1 MKIIA
6 LEICGVRSYR
16 EFRRLELSP
25 ELNVFVG
32 PNRAGKTS
40 LADALAAALYGPDRP
55 RSTSPLAKA
64 DLKTWQAGPSNA
76 GADGTGERKGAE
88 FRTAVELET
97 GEGRFRLERDLESGR
112 AVLRVGDGDGWRLQT
127 TDNREISA
135 LVKKITGIDRAE
147 LFLATAY
154 LRQGDLARIAE
165 SGNLER
171 MGELL
176 RVMISG
182 APQANVADIL
192 DKLRAAQRDVKAE
205 GTIGHRPVNPREYD
219 RLLIERDEVRDR
231 IAWTQETYR
240 VIVSLSERKVALE
253 KTLPENQRRLE
264 EVTALVDRWKRKTV
278 LEKETAEAVTQAN
291 ALNRRLRRL
300 QEIRETLIP
309 AREALRE
316 IGDVE
321 GLNQAVTER
330 LPALRAERDAMEKR
344 SAELQSEVS
353 RFEGEL
359 KSLREERERL
369 EHFGDQSEFIEE
381 KLPVWQGALREDAR
395 ALPGGK
401 KAGRGQGNVLSVPSW
416 GKIVFAM
423 ILFLLTVS
431 TPVIYWAVLGE
442 APLYLAAFL
451 GLGFPVLLWAVLLL
465 NRRLF
470 KNLRTGRRETDA
482 GGEGGASPESRA
494 EERVENPRESLAG
507 LLRSLEVETA
517 DEARAGLR
525 GFRNILSAL
534 ESLEDLHRRADGDLK
549 KATAV
554 TEKLNEQIRAILDRF
569 QVNHENELIEAHN
582 RAQESLRRRE
592 DLTAR
597 EKELLAEGSE
607 EDMTD
612 RLDDADRRR
621 RDLSRESEEGGFD
634 LFHPSSSEV
643 ETWRGEHASLSEA
656 VDKNRMELIR
666 IRTRLE
672 EKTGEGFSS
681 LETLQERLDEIE
693 GRLRNLDLLHQAYG
707 VAVETLE
714 ESVREL
720 EDSYLPRLE
729 RGVEDHFRSVIG
741 RDFGI
746 DLTTR
751 WPAVTV
757 ALPDHPE
764 TEPRNLSRGTADQLF
779 LALRVACLEL
789 LGGEEPLP
797 LVLDDPFV
805 HYDDATLQRALDWLS
820 RMAART
826 QIIFLAAREAYADWA
841 ERPDVAGKTKVF
853 RLGPAATEV

>member
-40 LADALAAALYGPDRP
+40 LADALAVALYGPDRSQS
-55 RSTSPLAKA
+55 RSPLAKA
-64 DLKTWQAGPSNA
+64 DLQTWQAGLTDT
-76 GADGTGERKGAE
+76 GADGAGERKGAE

-112 AVLRVGDGDGWRLQT
+112 SVLRVGDGDGWRLQT
-127 TDNREISA
+127 ADNQEISA

-176 RVMISG
+176 RAMISG

-192 DKLRAAQRDVKAE
+192 DKLRSAQRDVKAE
-205 GTIGHRPVNPREYD
+205 GTKGHRPVNPREYD

-231 IAWTQETYR
+231 IARTQETYR
-240 VIVSLSERKVALE
+240 VVLSLSEQKVALE

-264 EVTALVDRWKRKTV
+264 EVTALVDRWKRKTA
-278 LEKETAEAVTQAN
+278 LEKETAEAVAQADVH
-291 ALNRRLRRL
+291 NRRLRRL

-359 KSLREERERL
+359 KSLREERARL

-401 KAGRGQGNVLSVPSW
+401 KAGRGRGNISSVPSW
-416 GKIVFAM
+416 GKIVFAI
-423 ILFLLTVS
+423 ILFLLTIS
-431 TPVIYWAVLGE
+431 TPVIYWAVRGE

-470 KNLRTGRRETDA
+470 KNLRTGRREADA
-482 GGEGGASPESRA
+482 GGASPGSRA
-494 EERVENPRESLAG
+494 EERMEDPQESLAG
-507 LLRSLEVETA
+507 LLRSLKVGTA

-534 ESLEDLHRRADGDLK
+534 KSLEDLHRRAEGDLK
-549 KATAV
+549 KSAAV

-582 RAQESLRRRE
+582 RAQELLRRRE

-607 EDMTD
+607 EDMAD

-621 RDLSRESEEGGFD
+621 RDLSRESEERGFD

-666 IRTRLE
+666 IRTQLE
-672 EKTGEGFSS
+672 EKTGEGFPSV
-681 LETLQERLDEIE
+681 ETLQERLDEIE
-693 GRLRNLDLLHQAYG
+693 GRLRNLDLLHRAYG

-729 RGVEDHFRSVIG
+729 QGVQNHFRSVIG

-764 TEPRNLSRGTADQLF
+764 AEPRNLSRGTADQLF

-805 HYDDATLQRALDWLS
+805 HYDDATLQRALDWLG

-841 ERPDVAGKTKVF
+841 ERTDVAGKTKVF
-853 RLGPAATEV
+853 RLGSAATEV

>member
-1 MKIIA
+1 M
-6 LEICGVRSYR
+6 
-16 EFRRLELSP
+16 F
-25 ELNVFVG
+25 FVG

-40 LADALAAALYGPDRP
+40 LADALAAALFGPDRP

-64 DLKTWQAGPSNA
+64 DLQTWRAGRTDT
-76 GADGTGERKGAE
+76 GADGAGERHRAE

-112 AVLRVGDGDGWRLQT
+112 AALHMGDGDGWRLQT
-127 TDNREISA
+127 AENQEISA
-135 LVKKITGIDRAE
+135 WVKKITGIDRAD

-176 RVMISG
+176 RAMISG
-182 APQANVADIL
+182 APQADVSDIL
-192 DKLRAAQRDVKAE
+192 ATLRSAQRDVKPE
-205 GTIGHRPVNPREYD
+205 GTKGHRPVNPREYD
-219 RLLIERDEVRDR
+219 RLLVQRDEVRDR
-231 IAWTQETYR
+231 IARTQETYR
-240 VIVSLSERKVALE
+240 VVLSLSERKIALE

-264 EVTALVDRWKRKTV
+264 EVTALLDRWKRKTA
-278 LEKETAEAVTQAN
+278 LEKEKAEAVAE
-291 ALNRRLRRL
+291 ADGLNRRLRRL

-316 IGDVE
+316 IGDMD
-321 GLNQAVTER
+321 GLSQAVTER

-344 SAELQSEVS
+344 SAELRGEVS
-353 RFEGEL
+353 RIEGEL
-359 KSLREERERL
+359 KSLRKERARL
-369 EHFGDQSEFIEE
+369 ERFGDQSEFIEE
-381 KLPVWQGALREDAR
+381 KLPLWEGALREDSR

-401 KAGRGQGNVLSVPSW
+401 KAGRGRGNISSVPSW

-431 TPVIYWAVLGE
+431 TPVIYWAVRGE

-465 NRRLF
+465 NRRLLI
-470 KNLRTGRRETDA
+470 NLRTGRREGDA
-482 GGEGGASPESRA
+482 GGGTSPGSRA
-494 EERVENPRESLAG
+494 EERVEDPQEGLAG
-507 LLRSLEVETA
+507 LLRSLGVETA
-517 DEARAGLR
+517 DGARAGLR
-525 GFRNILSAL
+525 GFRDTLSAL
-534 ESLEDLHRRADGDLK
+534 KSLEDLHRRAEGDLEK
-549 KATAV
+549 SAAV
-554 TEKLNEQIRAILDRF
+554 TEKLNEKIQTILDRF
-569 QVNHENELIEAHN
+569 HVDHENGLIEAHN
-582 RAQESLRRRE
+582 RAHELLRRRE

-607 EDMTD
+607 EDLAA

-621 RDLSRESEEGGFD
+621 RDLSREFEEGGFD

-656 VDKNRMELIR
+656 VDKNRTELIR

-672 EKTGEGFSS
+672 EKTGEGFPSV
-681 LETLQERLDEIE
+681 ETLQERLDEIE
-693 GRLRNLDLLHQAYG
+693 GRLRRLDLLHRAYG

-720 EDSYLPRLE
+720 EESYLPRLE

-764 TEPRNLSRGTADQLF
+764 AEPRNLSRGTADQLF

-797 LVLDDPFV
+797 LILDDPFV
-805 HYDDATLQRALDWLS
+805 HYDDATLERALDWLA

-826 QIIFLAAREAYADWA
+826 QIIFLAAREAYVDWA
-841 ERPDVAGKTKVF
+841 ERSDVAGKAKVF
-853 RLGPAATEV
+853 RLGSAATEV

>member
-40 LADALAAALYGPDRP
+40 LADALAVALYGPDRSQS
-55 RSTSPLAKA
+55 RSPLAKA
-64 DLKTWQAGPSNA
+64 DLQTWQGGPTDT
-76 GADGTGERKGAE
+76 GADGAGERKGAE

-127 TDNREISA
+127 ADNQEIST

-176 RVMISG
+176 RAMISG

-192 DKLRAAQRDVKAE
+192 DKLRSAQRDVKAE
-205 GTIGHRPVNPREYD
+205 GTKGHRPVNPREYD

-231 IAWTQETYR
+231 IARTQETYR
-240 VIVSLSERKVALE
+240 VVLSLSEQKVALE

-264 EVTALVDRWKRKTV
+264 EVTALVDRWKRKTA
-278 LEKETAEAVTQAN
+278 LEKETAEAVAQADVH
-291 ALNRRLRRL
+291 NRRLRRL

-359 KSLREERERL
+359 KSLREERARL

-401 KAGRGQGNVLSVPSW
+401 KAGRGRGNISSVPSW
-416 GKIVFAM
+416 GKIVFAI
-423 ILFLLTVS
+423 ILFLLTIS
-431 TPVIYWAVLGE
+431 TPVIYWAVRGE

-470 KNLRTGRRETDA
+470 KNLRTGRREADA
-482 GGEGGASPESRA
+482 GGASPGSRA
-494 EERVENPRESLAG
+494 EERMEDPQESLAG
-507 LLRSLEVETA
+507 LLRSLKVGTA

-534 ESLEDLHRRADGDLK
+534 KSLEDLHRRAEGDLK
-549 KATAV
+549 KSAAV

-582 RAQESLRRRE
+582 RAQELLRRRE

-607 EDMTD
+607 EDMAD

-621 RDLSRESEEGGFD
+621 RDLSRESEERGFD

-643 ETWRGEHASLSEA
+643 ETWRGEHTSLSEA

-666 IRTRLE
+666 IRTQLE
-672 EKTGEGFSS
+672 EKTGEGFPSV
-681 LETLQERLDEIE
+681 ETLQERLDEIE
-693 GRLRNLDLLHQAYG
+693 GRLRNLDLLHRAYG

-729 RGVEDHFRSVIG
+729 QGVQNHFRSVIG

-764 TEPRNLSRGTADQLF
+764 AEPRNLSRGTADQLF

-805 HYDDATLQRALDWLS
+805 HYDDATLQRALDWLG

-841 ERPDVAGKTKVF
+841 ERTDVAGKTKVF
-853 RLGPAATEV
+853 RLGSAATEV